1 MKENNISTEHDTM
14 LPDLER
20 KLQKELSRYQYPAVA
35 FSAGIDSTLVLASAV
50 KIHGNQC
57 IAIMVKNEAV
67 PQREVEEARRIADF
81 LKCSL
86 IVKEIDVLSLDK
98 VARNNKKRC
107 YYCKKM
113 MLREIKSIAK
123 TQGCSVVLDGSNSDD
138 HNCYRPGAKACR
150 EEGIISPLQNCGINK
165 TNVRNLARYWELPN
179 WEKPS
184 SPCLLT
190 RFPYDMEIPITKE
203 LLIAVEQGEDC
214 LRKICRSNF
223 RLRWAGQGSV
233 RIEVTE
239 GEMEAILK
247 HRQELCKTLGD
258 LGFHKITMDLYPFQS
273 GRFDME
279 K

>member
-1 MKENNISTEHDTM
+1 
-14 LPDLER
+14 
-20 KLQKELSRYQYPAVA
+20 
-35 FSAGIDSTLVLASAV
+35 
-50 KIHGNQC
+50 
-57 IAIMVKNEAV
+57 
-67 PQREVEEARRIADF
+67 
-81 LKCSL
+81 
-86 IVKEIDVLSLDK
+86 
-98 VARNNKKRC
+98 
-107 YYCKKM
+107 
-113 MLREIKSIAK
+113 
-123 TQGCSVVLDGSNSDD
+123 
-138 HNCYRPGAKACR
+138 
-150 EEGIISPLQNCGINK
+150 
-165 TNVRNLARYWELPN
+165 
-179 WEKPS
+179 
-184 SPCLLT
+184 
-190 RFPYDMEIPITKE
+190 MEIPITKE